1 MKKSLFLAMAAVA
14 LLSGCSKDDGGIT
27 IDNGNGNEGG
37 SVTVDP
43 DAVMVQLGARGITS
57 ETTPQTR
64 ASIDEWNDT
73 PVGIY
78 GVAKA
83 GVTAWAEADNSLILN
98 NAAGTIAK
106 DATAIVFANN
116 MKYYYPMQNSY
127 FYSFYGYS
135 PYSGT
140 GAADTNAPTNNGS
153 KITKEFTMD
162 GTQDILWG
170 MAVTDPQPSKITGET
185 GTTYDG
191 YNAKF
196 FRKTAAGTPSLTFK
210 HALTRLKFAI
220 VQGDGYDTAQDLKV
234 TGISITNAPTTAVLT
249 IADLANLT
257 PTTPQLVSGAD
268 KTAEYSLK
276 DVSGNA
282 ITSVSVNNAGTTS
295 AAATEIGESIML
307 PADAVDAEG
316 YYTAKISLT
325 AAPGIFTGGT
335 YTSNVK
341 FKLNTGVFEA
351 GKSYKINL
359 TVYSL
364 SEIKLEATLTPWD
377 TATPDTDIEIN

>member
-14 LLSGCSKDDGGIT
+14 LLSGCSKDDGGIA

-43 DAVMVQLGARGITS
+43 DAVMIQLGARGITS
-57 ETTPQTR
+57 EATPQTR
-64 ASIDEWNDT
+64 ASIDVWDNT

-83 GVTAWAEADNSLILN
+83 GVAAWAEADNSLILN
-98 NAAGTIAK
+98 NASGTIAK
-106 DATAIVFANN
+106 DATSVVFANN
-116 MKYYYPMQNSY
+116 AKYYYPMQNTY

-135 PYSGT
+135 PYCGT
-140 GAADTNAPTNNGS
+140 GATDTDAPINNGTT
-153 KITKEFTMD
+153 ITKEFAMD
-162 GTQDILWG
+162 GTKDILWG
-170 MAVTDPQPSKITGET
+170 MAVATPSQSNVAGET
-185 GTTYDG
+185 ATTYDG

-196 FRKTAAGTPSLTFK
+196 FRKTNATTPSITFK

-220 VQGDGYDTAQDLKV
+220 VQGSGYETTQALKV

-249 IADLANLT
+249 IADLANLE
-257 PTTPQLVSGAD
+257 PATPQLVSGAD

-276 DVSGNA
+276 DASGNPIA
-282 ITSVSVNNAGTTS
+282 AVSVNDATT
-295 AAATEIGESIML
+295 ATSIGESIML

-316 YYTAKISLT
+316 RYSAKITLT
-325 AAPGIFTGGT
+325 AADGVFTDGT
-335 YTSNVK
+335 YTSNV
-341 FKLNTGVFEA
+341 FIKLASGNFEA

-377 TATPDTDIEIN
+377 ESAPDTDIEIN